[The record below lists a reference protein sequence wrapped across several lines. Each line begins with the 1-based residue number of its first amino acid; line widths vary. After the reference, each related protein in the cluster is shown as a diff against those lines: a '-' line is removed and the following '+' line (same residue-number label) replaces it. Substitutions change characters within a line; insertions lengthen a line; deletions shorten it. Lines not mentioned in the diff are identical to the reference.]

1 MPRLNGKEGNRAQG
15 AGGQRPSEREAVY
28 EMLKDR
34 KLYQRMKVEE
44 LKELP
49 KEVLQELAKLKQ
61 RNGNASSL
69 AMKAQR
75 ILFCMGGR
83 SFSRDH
89 NPQNAHRAPKCHVQ
103 GHN

>member
-1 MPRLNGKEGNRAQG
+1 
-15 AGGQRPSEREAVY
+15 
-28 EMLKDR
+28 MLKDR

-75 ILFCMGGR
+75 ILFFKGGC

-89 NPQNAHRAPKCHVQ
+89 NPQNAHRSPKCHVQ